1 MNPRKFELFCTP
13 QGPDNAEHEIRKAYH
28 GVIETSA
35 FYLWTS
41 QVIPEVNPYSMMD
54 AYLRSY
60 RLYTQGNRLAA
71 ERWART
77 AKHLA
82 QALRHEAKI
91 AYIEQDPKILPFLEG
106 AQDQEYGL
114 FERSDTTADLLN
126 SVAAR
131 IPTQPESAYHEM
143 TCYLERAHF
152 LLKRVEQTT
161 EKHELLRAERIQAA
175 HEYGRSLECMILAY
189 EAEQKISPRAA

>member
-1 MNPRKFELFCTP
+1 MNQKKSELFCAL
-13 QGPDNAEHEIRKAYH
+13 GPDNAEHEIRKAYH

-41 QVIPEVNPYSMMD
+41 RLISGVNPTAMRD
-54 AYLRSY
+54 AYTRSY
-60 RLYTQGNRLAA
+60 QLYSQGNRLAA

-82 QALRHEAKI
+82 QAFRHEAKI
-91 AYIEQDPKILPFLEG
+91 AFLEQDPKILPYLEG
-106 AQDQEYGL
+106 AHDQEYGL
-114 FERSDTTADLLN
+114 FERSDTTSDLLN

-131 IPTQPESAYHEM
+131 ISIQPDPAQTEM
-143 TCYLERAHF
+143 KHYLDRAHE
-152 LLKRVEQTT
+152 LLKKLENPE

-175 HEYGRSLECMILAY
+175 HEYGRTLECMILAH
-189 EAEQKISPRAA
+189 EAEQKSHPQAA